1 MHETLTLHSLTQVGP
16 TVNGGSVEEPV
27 KFGHYW
33 RPTGAEIDTGVRPVN
48 TPGLIVW
55 IEDVE
60 ETIVPLDDHGKRE
73 PEALGPNVIGG
84 ADRPGPILSPSRGT
98 LLGALLAARDS
109 KRRSV
114 GRVAAFVHDRLMLVA
129 AYGVGS
135 VRSGQQHPASQGA
148 GSPGRHPPQP
158 AVGSRP

>member
-27 KFGHYW
+27 KFGHHW

-73 PEALGPNVIGG
+73 HKALGPNVIGG
-84 ADRPGPILSPSRGT
+84 ANRLLGT
-98 LLGALLAARDS
+98 LLGALLGARDS

-114 GRVAAFVHDRLMLVA
+114 GRVAAFFPRPADDRCGVWCRERSLGPA
-129 AYGVGS
+129 APRITGGGFS
-135 VRSGQQHPASQGA
+135 RSSSSSAC
-148 GSPGRHPPQP
+148 GRLPTMR
-158 AVGSRP
+158 GFGR